1 MDLAKCFEHNISL
14 KNMSQV
20 KLKPIDQQIIVI
32 TGASSGIGLATARL
46 AAEKGAKVV
55 LGARSSN
62 ALDEIVAG
70 IKAKGG
76 EAIAVHCDIT
86 NREQIEELAEQAVDK
101 FGRIDTWVNNA
112 GLSIYGRLD
121 EVSEEDSRLLFE
133 TNFWGIYYGSLVALP
148 YLKEQGG
155 ALINLGS
162 EVSETV
168 VPLQGMYSTTKHA
181 VKGFTD
187 ALRVE
192 IEEVDKAPISITLI
206 QPTATDTP
214 FPQHAKNY
222 MDQEPKLPN
231 PLDDP
236 EDVAKAIINAAE
248 TPTRSKKVGFM
259 SKLNTATAKLAPSLG
274 DKMSAKQ
281 VDRQQYD
288 EIPRNPD
295 GILEEPSEAVDGAA
309 RVRGSGGIEKK

>member
-1 MDLAKCFEHNISL
+1 
-14 KNMSQV
+14 MSRV
-20 KLKPIDQQIIVI
+20 KLKPIDQQVIVI

-55 LGARSSN
+55 LGARSEN
-62 ALDEIVAG
+62 ALVEIVTD
-70 IKAKGG
+70 IEAKGG
-76 EAIAVHCDIT
+76 AAIFVPCDVTQRDQVEVLAEEAIA
-86 NREQIEELAEQAVDK
+86 K

-112 GLSIYGRLD
+112 GMSVYGRLD

-148 YLKEQGG
+148 YLKPAGG

-168 VPLQGMYSTTKHA
+168 MPLQGMYSTTKHA

-222 MDQEPKLPN
+222 MDQEPKLPT

-236 EDVAKAIINAAE
+236 NDVAKAIIEAAQ
-248 TPTRSKKVGFM
+248 TPTRSKKVGLM
-259 SKLNTATAKLAPSLG
+259 SKVNTATAKIAPSLG
-274 DKMSAKQ
+274 DKISAKQ
-281 VDRQQYD
+281 VNRQQYD
-288 EIPRNPD
+288 EPPRNPD
-295 GILEEPSEAVDGAA
+295 GTLEESSEMADGAG
-309 RVRGSGGIEKK
+309 RVRGSGGIETK

>member
-1 MDLAKCFEHNISL
+1 M
-14 KNMSQV
+14 
-20 KLKPIDQQIIVI
+20 
-32 TGASSGIGLATARL
+32 
-46 AAEKGAKVV
+46 
-55 LGARSSN
+55 
-62 ALDEIVAG
+62 
-70 IKAKGG
+70 
-76 EAIAVHCDIT
+76 
-86 NREQIEELAEQAVDK
+86 
-101 FGRIDTWVNNA
+101 
-112 GLSIYGRLD
+112 SIYGRLD

-192 IEEVDKAPISITLI
+192 IEEVDKAPVSITLI

-222 MDQEPKLPN
+222 MDQEPKLPA
-231 PLDDP
+231 PLDEP
-236 EDVAKAIINAAE
+236 NDVAKAIVDAAQN
-248 TPTRSKKVGFM
+248 PTRSKKVGFM
-259 SKLNTATAKLAPSLG
+259 SKLNTATAKVAPSLG
-274 DKMSAKQ
+274 DKISAKQ
-281 VDRQQYD
+281 ADRQQYD
-288 EIPRNPD
+288 EAPRNPE
-295 GILEEPSEAVDGAA
+295 GILENPSEEFDGAA
-309 RVRGSGGIEKK
+309 RVRGSGGVEKK